1 MGEGFIVK
9 VELDPCVVTELIEES
24 ERGMEGRV
32 RFGAVSSTELQGH
45 GVEAR
50 IKARQEAI
58 ELEIQ
63 KRKERREK
71 IREKRRKKFLE
82 RHQTHK

>member
-9 VELDPCVVTELIEES
+9 VELDPCVVTKLIEES

>member
-1 MGEGFIVK
+1 M
-9 VELDPCVVTELIEES
+9 ELDTSVVTKLIEES

-32 RFGAVSSTELQGH
+32 KFGAVSSTELQGH

-58 ELEIQ
+58 EEEIR
-63 KRKERREK
+63 KKKERREK
-71 IREKRRKKFLE
+71 IREKRRKKFLA
-82 RHQTHK
+82 RHQTHSK